1 MLTKPK
7 AIIFDLDDTLI
18 MSDGTVRKT
27 WEKVCNKYETTHP
40 KINRE
45 ELFEKI
51 REIAIWYWS
60 DATRHREGRNNMD
73 QTRRTITIK
82 AFEQLGLDD
91 EKGAITMADEFS
103 ELRYSMLELFPGS
116 LELLKMIQQAEIKL
130 GMLTNGEARMQ
141 RRKIEQFDLAPYF
154 DVIQIEGEAG
164 IGKPEVGAYRMI
176 LDSLG
181 TTADETWIVG
191 DNLEWEVIVPQQL
204 GLTAIWHNY
213 YQKEIPNSDIV
224 PDRTLSV
231 IAELAAVLTESLGN

>member
-18 MSDGTVRKT
+18 MSDGTVQKT
-27 WEKVCNKYETTHP
+27 WEEVCKKYETRHP
-40 KINRE
+40 DINSE
-45 ELFEKI
+45 ELYQKV
-51 REIAIWYWS
+51 REIAVWYWS

-73 QTRRTITIK
+73 QTRRNIAIK

-91 EKGAITMADEFS
+91 KSGAVAMADEYS
-103 ELRYSMLELFPGS
+103 ELRYSRLELFPGS
-116 LELLKMIQQAEIKL
+116 LELLKMIRQAEIKL
-130 GMLTNGEARMQ
+130 GMMTNGEAKMQ
-141 RRKIEQFDLAPYF
+141 RRKIEQFALAPYF

-164 IGKPEVGAYRMI
+164 IGKPEIEAYRMI

-181 TTADETWIVG
+181 TTADQTWIVG

-204 GLTAIWHNY
+204 GMTAIWHNY
-213 YQKEIPNSDIV
+213 YQKEIPNPGIV

>member
-18 MSDGTVRKT
+18 MSDGTVRNT
-27 WEKVCNKYETTHP
+27 WEEVCKKYETTHP
-40 KINRE
+40 EINRE
-45 ELFEKI
+45 ELFQKI

-60 DATRHREGRNNMD
+60 DETRHREGRNNMD
-73 QTRRTITIK
+73 QTRRAIAIK
-82 AFEQLGLDD
+82 AFDQLGLDD
-91 EKGAITMADEFS
+91 KEGAIAMADEFS
-103 ELRYSMLELFPGS
+103 ELRYSKLELFPGS

-130 GMLTNGEARMQ
+130 GMLTNGEAKMQ

-164 IGKPEVGAYRMI
+164 IGKPEAGAYQKI

-191 DNLEWEVIVPQQL
+191 DNLEWEVIAPQQL
-204 GLTAIWHNY
+204 GITAIWHNY
-213 YQKEIPNSDIV
+213 YQKEITKPDIV

>member
-27 WEKVCNKYETTHP
+27 WEEVCKKYQTSHP
-40 KINRE
+40 DIDRE

-51 REIAIWYWS
+51 REIAVWYWS
-60 DATRHREGRNNMD
+60 DKTRHREGRINMD
-73 QTRRTITIK
+73 HTRRTIAIK

-91 EKGAITMADEFS
+91 EQGAITMADRFS
-103 ELRYSMLELFPGS
+103 ELRYSKLELFPGS
-116 LELLKMIQQAEIKL
+116 IELLKMIRQAEIGL
-130 GMLTNGEARMQ
+130 GLLTNGESKMQ
-141 RRKIEQFDLAPYF
+141 RRKIEQFNLAPYF
-154 DVIQIEGEAG
+154 NVIQVEGEAG
-164 IGKPEVGAYRMI
+164 VGKPEVAAYELI
-176 LDSLG
+176 LKSLG
-181 TTADETWIVG
+181 TRPEETWIVG

-213 YQKEIPNSDIV
+213 YQKEISDPDVV

-231 IAELAAVLTESLGN
+231 IAELAAVLTETLSN